1 MKWPFGIIPALF
13 FCATAWRQSQ
23 RGLPLRDAAI
33 RAGVITGVW
42 VVAGAELLS
51 LVHALSFWPLL
62 FWWGIPTCIIGWK
75 CSKRPLPVMYRLPED
90 TILRWFLGA
99 GALLLALTFV
109 GAAVVPPNN
118 WDVLTYHLPRQVYW
132 M

>member
-42 VVAGAELLS
+42 VAAGAELLS
-51 LVHALSFWPLL
+51 LAHALSFWPLL
-62 FWWGIPTCIIGWK
+62 FWWGIPTFIIGWK
-75 CSKRPLPVMYRLPED
+75 CRGGPLPTIYRPPQD
-90 TILRWFLGA
+90 RILL
-99 GALLLALTFV
+99 LLLAVGGLLLAITF
-109 GAAVVPPNN
+109 
-118 WDVLTYHLPRQVYW
+118 
-132 M
+132 